1 VQKLFTKSIPSFAN
15 LSITGVGLTD
25 LSQPLYAPIACGAW
39 SSVKTNKILG
49 LEGVLLHV
57 ECRRKSKLMIRTI
70 LFLFIIEAGLVIK
83 KTKGT
88 VLPNGASQDMHSYA
102 PLKAGKIN
110 LDNTFFTFLL
120 NNSNNL
126 PKKRQFDVI
135 HSTRADG
142 PR

>member
-1 VQKLFTKSIPSFAN
+1 
-15 LSITGVGLTD
+15 
-25 LSQPLYAPIACGAW
+25 
-39 SSVKTNKILG
+39 VKTNKILG

-57 ECRRKSKLMIRTI
+57 ECRRKSKLKIRTI

-88 VLPNGASQDMHSYA
+88 VLPNGASQDMHSYD

-126 PKKRQFDVI
+126 PIINFTKFIPSWQMVRDKSFAIFQ
-135 HSTRADG
+135 A
-142 PR
+142 

>member
-1 VQKLFTKSIPSFAN
+1 MQKLRTTLFFF
-15 LSITGVGLTD
+15 IT
-25 LSQPLYAPIACGAW
+25 
-39 SSVKTNKILG
+39 
-49 LEGVLLHV
+49 
-57 ECRRKSKLMIRTI
+57 
-70 LFLFIIEAGLVIK
+70 EAGLVFK

-88 VLPNGASQDMHSYA
+88 VLPNGASQDMHSYDS
-102 PLKAGKIN
+102 LKTGKIN

-126 PKKRQFDVI
+126 PKKGQFDLI